1 MVFASRCGNLLC
13 LYRRLSSR
21 YGLRIVVRL
30 CARRLRRICGLR
42 CRILY
47 GLCVTGSCVLLRREH
62 LHLAVLWLRCG
73 NLLRSSV

>member
-30 CARRLRRICGLR
+30 RARGLRRICGLR

-47 GLCVTGSCVLLRREH
+47 GLCVLLRREH